1 MRISN
6 HALLAAMALSLFSGA
21 TIAAEAVNPEMLPR
35 IECSSLHYA
44 DAFLAKYPKAP
55 AACREARIYK
65 GETYMKVR
73 AKVYVHEDR
82 MLSLDILDP
91 YGNTLGT
98 VVVAKPQS
106 LRVLINGKVVNA
118 FDLRRD
124 EEVTVWVPKSIF
136 SAQPVAGQSISANG
150 N

>member
-6 HALLAAMALSLFSGA
+6 QALLAAMALSLFSGA
-21 TIAAEAVNPEMLPR
+21 TLAADAVNPETLPR
-35 IECSSLHYA
+35 VECSSLHFS
-44 DAFLAKYPKAP
+44 DSFLAKYPKAP

-73 AKVYVHEDR
+73 AKVYVTDAP
-82 MLSLDILDP
+82 MLSLDVMDP

-98 VVVAKPQS
+98 VVIGKPQS
-106 LRVLINGKVVNA
+106 LRVLADGKTIDA

-124 EEVTVWVPKSIF
+124 EELTLWVPESIF
-136 SAQPVAGQSISANG
+136 SAQLSAAAQ
-150 N
+150 